1 VKPETIAASASAQ
14 APASARPGALA
25 REYFQLTKPRVV
37 ALIVFTA
44 MVGMLLSVP
53 GAVPLAA
60 FAFGSIG
67 IALAAASA
75 AALNHILDRRQDAVM
90 ARTHRRPLP
99 AGRLT
104 LRQALVF
111 ALALGAGS
119 MLLLAIFVNALT
131 AVLTFGSLIGYSVI
145 YTVWLK
151 HTTPQNIVIG
161 GAAGAVPPV
170 LGWTAVTGTVSSDAL
185 LLFLIVFVWTP
196 PHFWALALY
205 REKDYASASIPMMP
219 VVFGREYT
227 QLQILLYTILLCA
240 VTVMPFATHLSG
252 WPYLVGAL
260 VLNAGFLWRAW
271 SLYRRY
277 RDVSAHRLFRYSIQY
292 LAALFALLIV
302 DHYCALV
309 AFGM

>member
-1 VKPETIAASASAQ
+1 MDPETTDTPAGSA
-14 APASARPGALA
+14 PGAAALA
-25 REYFQLTKPRVV
+25 HEYLQLAKLRIV

-53 GAVPLAA
+53 DTVPPGAFV
-60 FAFGSIG
+60 FGSLG

-75 AALNHILDRRQDAVM
+75 AVLNHILDRRRDAVM
-90 ARTHRRPLP
+90 TRTRRRPLP
-99 AGRLT
+99 AGRLQPS
-104 LRQALVF
+104 RALIF
-111 ALALGAGS
+111 AVALGAGS
-119 MLLLAIFVNALT
+119 MLLLGIFVNALT
-131 AVLTFGSLIGYSVI
+131 ATLTFCSLIGYSVV

-161 GAAGAVPPV
+161 GAAGAAAPV

-205 REKDYASASIPMMP
+205 RATDYAGADIPMMP

-227 QLQILLYTILLCA
+227 QLQILLYTVLLCA
-240 VTVMPFATHLSG
+240 VTVMPFATRLSG
-252 WPYLVGAL
+252 WPYLAGAL
-260 VLNAGFLWRAW
+260 ALDAGFLWRAW
-271 SLYRRY
+271 SLYRDY
-277 RDVSAHRLFRYSIQY
+277 SDVRAHRLFRYSIQY

-302 DHYCALV
+302 DHYRMFVGL
-309 AFGM
+309 GS